1 MLVLE
6 VARVTEAAA
15 IAAAR
20 LRGRGDEKAAD
31 GAAVDAMRKELAK
44 VNIKG
49 RVVIGEGEMDESP
62 MLYIGEE
69 VGTATAPRST
79 SPSIRWRARPSA
91 PRRCRTRWPCW
102 PSPSAAACSMRP
114 TCT

>member
-1 MLVLE
+1 MQNDIQGHNIAGGLDRVLVLE

-44 VNIKG
+44 IHVKG
-49 RVVIGEGEMDESP
+49 RVVMNHLSISESYKDSILSKSVGQVKSSNSCTTDAIGFLSSFTN
-62 MLYIGEE
+62 MLI
-69 VGTATAPRST
+69 
-79 SPSIRWRARPSA
+79 
-91 PRRCRTRWPCW
+91 
-102 PSPSAAACSMRP
+102 
-114 TCT
+114 